1 MPTLEHYF
9 TDVQYRPYWPNIYY
23 SFTIHAMDKIEQQIL
38 GNLTL
43 HPEGLGAQDLQT
55 VIRPKVSQ
63 PTLWRRID
71 RLRAIGR
78 IRAIGRGRATRYVNH
93 ESDHTISDLRS
104 KMLHIEVGRR
114 LIRRPSLVDGA
125 RQRLQRMYQ
134 SAPYSKNY
142 LDRWAELLAG
152 PLENVLQVLGAE
164 DEESK
169 ALRHV
174 SPFAGILS
182 ENERLKILRKQ
193 GLIR

>member
-1 MPTLEHYF
+1 
-9 TDVQYRPYWPNIYY
+9 
-23 SFTIHAMDKIEQQIL
+23 MDKIELQVL
-38 GNLTL
+38 GNLAL
-43 HPEGLGAQDLQT
+43 HSEGLRTQDLLAA
-55 VIRPKVSQ
+55 IRPKVSQ

-78 IRAIGRGRATRYVNH
+78 IRAIGRGRATRYVNQ

-104 KMLHIEVGRR
+104 KMLHIEVGRK
-114 LIRRPSLVDGA
+114 LIRRPGLLDGA

-134 SAPYSKNY
+134 SVPYSKEY

-152 PLENVLQVLGAE
+152 PLEKVLRVLGAE
-164 DEESK
+164 DEDSK

-174 SPFAGILS
+174 SPFAGVLS

-193 GLIR
+193 GLIQ